1 MDTFPSSV
9 NLHQW
14 SLVEDQN
21 CKILVCGKRKT
32 MAHILSGCQVALTQ
46 GRYRWRHVL
55 SELTNFL
62 EVERRR
68 KRPETQKQGHI
79 QCKREG
85 EATADTRAPRHAEIS
100 AGYRGHDWELR
111 VDLDRKLVFPN
122 VVETNRRPD
131 TVLVSKQSKKL
142 VYGKKIVKRH
152 RRGRALNMQT

>member
-1 MDTFPSSV
+1 MDTLPSSV
-9 NLHQW
+9 NLNQW
-14 SLVEDQN
+14 SLVEDPN
-21 CKILVCGKRKT
+21 CKICGKRET
-32 MAHILSGCQVALTQ
+32 MAHILSGCQVAFTQ
-46 GRYRWRHVL
+46 GRYRWRHDNVL

-100 AGYRGHDWELR
+100 AGYRGHDWGLR
-111 VDLDRKLVFPN
+111 VDLDRMLVFPN
-122 VVETNRRPD
+122 VVGNNLRPD
-131 TVLVSKQSKKL
+131 AVLVSKQSKKL